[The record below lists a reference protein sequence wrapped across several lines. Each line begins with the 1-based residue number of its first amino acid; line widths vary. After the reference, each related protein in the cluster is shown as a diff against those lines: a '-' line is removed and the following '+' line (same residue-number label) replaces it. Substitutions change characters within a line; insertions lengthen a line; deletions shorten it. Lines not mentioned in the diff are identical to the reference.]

1 MKFLYNLGI
10 TFYVFIIHLLSPI
23 NKKARC
29 WVRGRKHVFES
40 LKRINK
46 TKKTAWF
53 HVASLGEFEQARP
66 VIESFKEKYPS
77 YQIVLTFFSPSG
89 YEIRKNYAYA
99 DGVFYLPKDTKK
111 NAKKFISTIQPNIVF
126 FVKYEFW
133 YHYLNELNKQKIPTY
148 LFSAIFRK
156 NQLFFKSYGK
166 WYRKMLG
173 FFSFIFVQNQA
184 SEKLLKSVQINNVSV
199 AGDTR
204 FDRVWQIV
212 QSAKQLPEIEIFCDK
227 KTSIVAGSTWEKDE
241 ELLLNY
247 LKTNSEIKLIV
258 VPHEVEEVNIKRLE
272 KLGRG
277 KTVRFSER
285 NKHQLQDYQVLI
297 IDSVGLLSAIYRYAD
312 IAYIGGGFGKG
323 IHNTLEAAAYGKPV
337 LFGTNYHKFQEAKD
351 LIEREAGFSIKNQ
364 NELNHKI
371 EQLITNKSYLEQCG
385 KNASDYVKQ
394 MCGGTSSLLEEVEIQ
409 IPKD

>member
-1 MKFLYNLGI
+1 MKVLYNLGI

-29 WVRGRKHVFES
+29 WVRGRKHVFEK
-40 LKRINK
+40 LKIIDKNK
-46 TKKTAWF
+46 ATAWF

-89 YEIRKNYAYA
+89 YEIRKDYAYA

-111 NAKKFISTIQPNIVF
+111 NAKKFITAIQPNLVF

-133 YHYLNELNKQKIPTY
+133 YHYLNELNKQKIPIY

-156 NQLFFKSYGK
+156 NQLFFKNYGK
-166 WYRKMLG
+166 WYRKMLH

-184 SEKLLKSVQINNVSV
+184 SEKLLKSIQINNVLVS
-199 AGDTR
+199 GDTR

-212 QSAKQLPEIEIFCDK
+212 QNAKQLPEIEVFCNN
-227 KTSIVAGSTWEKDE
+227 KTTVVGGSTWEKDE

-247 LKTNSEIKLIV
+247 LKINSEIKLIV

-272 KLGRG
+272 KLCKG
-277 KTVRFSER
+277 KAVRFSE
-285 NKHQLQDYQVLI
+285 KESYQLQDFQILI
-297 IDSVGLLSAIYRYAD
+297 IDSIGLLSAIYRYAH

-323 IHNTLEAAAYGKPV
+323 IHNTLEAAAYGTPV
-337 LFGTNYHKFQEAKD
+337 LFGKNYHKFQEAKD

-364 NELNHKI
+364 HELNHKI
-371 EQLITNKSYLEQCG
+371 GQLITNKSYLEQCG

-394 MCGGTSSLLEEVEIQ
+394 MCGGTNSLLEEVEKS